1 MNWMPDNETMTAGHT
16 SGTVEVTMPATG
28 ADSRVA
34 LTAWLK
40 HPGDRVSEGEAICVV
55 ELATGS
61 AEVGSPA
68 AGVLR
73 MVTAAAGQTVPVG
86 AALAVIDV
94 GVAAATTEALDS
106 ARPWG

>member
-1 MNWMPDNETMTAGHT
+1 MPDNETTTPGRT

-28 ADSRVA
+28 ADSRVV

-40 HPGDRVSEGEAICVV
+40 HPGDSVTEGEAICVV
-55 ELATGS
+55 EMVSGS

-73 MVTAAAGQTVPVG
+73 MVTAAAGETVPVG

-94 GVAAATTEALDS
+94 GVADVAPEALGS